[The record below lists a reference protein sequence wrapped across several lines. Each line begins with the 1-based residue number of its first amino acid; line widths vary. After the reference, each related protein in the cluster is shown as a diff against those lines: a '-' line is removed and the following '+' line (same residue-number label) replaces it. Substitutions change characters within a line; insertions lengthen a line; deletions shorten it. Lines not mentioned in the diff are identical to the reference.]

1 MLWSLKEKL
10 DREDHIKEERKEG
23 RKEGRREY
31 ASALKTLGE
40 ILKKEGK
47 TDEFVEAASN
57 SEYAEELFQKYHI
70 AY

>member
-10 DREDHIKEERKEG
+10 DRANHI
-23 RKEGRREY
+23 KEGRREY
-31 ASALKTLGE
+31 ASALKTLGD
-40 ILKKEGK
+40 ILKKKGK

-57 SEYAEELFQKYHI
+57 SKYTEELFQKYHI